1 MYARLDPDHRVVP
14 CTLEEWGTLFSW
26 EPGCFEKER
35 RVAWTGLVGAEVSTV
50 FLGLNHAYA
59 DGADEWFETL
69 VFGGPHDGELERYA
83 TWDEAIAGHEAT
95 VERLREEPPTTSS

>member
-1 MYARLDPDHRVVP
+1 MRIMYARLDPDHRVVP

-69 VFGGPHDGELERYA
+69 VFGGAARRRARALRDLGR
-83 TWDEAIAGHEAT
+83 GHC
-95 VERLREEPPTTSS
+95 RPRGNG